1 MAIADIKAT
10 PVLVLLGDVTA
21 VPHHAGALAALERA
35 GIDIQWVCGSSGG
48 AISAA
53 IIAGNSPERRMVALL
68 DFWHWYQRDPWVWPQ
83 SPDAQAT
90 TERRLYDT
98 SHATLFRLVDFDLL
112 NNGPVRMTTLATS
125 VARGSYTFFDSSRSM
140 VTADHILACSLAS
153 PDRFSI
159 EINGERYWNDDWLS
173 VTTLQ
178 FILHEEARR
187 LLVFVVDPWARKRPF
202 SGEPEWQRARAREIA
217 NVTRIDYD
225 IQAIGNNL
233 ALGRITEE
241 KRPRPLSAAALDLP
255 TVDIVHAQ
263 SNSGAT
269 GFADPK
275 SVPFGTPDF
284 EAAMAVVS
292 RAIDRRPWEQERG
305 DAPVAVHTV
314 SVESESTEMYPG
326 RAAGPRRPRGASRK
340 PPHLEDLIKSITRVT
355 PAGEQS
361 TVQQSSIEPNII
373 PVPLPA
379 DLPLSLPADLKG
391 ILDVSAPVIAVPERP
406 GLIFKLEGEGDRVG
420 VDEVVWEQPFDL
432 VVDYGAGSDSALTVV
447 TGERLISATS
457 GPSAELG
464 ISVAPSGFA
473 LREGSPFQTLK
484 FENGVLTGETP
495 RFKLRAPR
503 PADLAG
509 RTSGP
514 CGVFVM
520 LTKANALV
528 HSFFIEIR
536 LVEVLDREAH
546 PAPVIDIDLDGVAA
560 SKPEERVATIT
571 ITNEGA
577 AWQVYWNIDGVQS
590 RPRIASKATPAALKA
605 AYDTYINNDL
615 KQVAESALWRN
626 TDAQLHLPDN
636 AASRDEAQK
645 LMGITASAGYKLHK
659 LFREDEVFE
668 EAIELIEKLPDGS
681 RITVITDDVVFPWE
695 LFYPLSIID
704 GEPKENLQPDMFW
717 GNRFII
723 ESLLIATSSAEK
735 LPSNRQQ
742 GGKLHVSMGL
752 NASIDL
758 APAWKG
764 RDLLPVQFQKA
775 YFDSVFASSGDYAAG
790 YKQVLTAIRRKPP
803 DASLIY
809 FFCHGTADRLEFEAS
824 TAFTPYHVDGEK
836 FSNWP
841 VVFINACDAGNTSPL
856 SFLSFRTEFR
866 KRRAAGLIA
875 PSFPIPTLFAAIFA
889 KAFMERYAGKEAVGS
904 ILFDLR
910 KKLLSDDNPLGLWY
924 SLQCPLDLKA
934 PG

>member
-53 IIAGNSPERRMVALL
+53 IIAGNSPERRMVALR

-241 KRPRPLSAAALDLP
+241 KRPRPLSAGAFDLT
-255 TVDIVHAQ
+255 TVDIVHAL
-263 SNSGAT
+263 SNSSGAT
-269 GFADPK
+269 GFVDPK
-275 SVPFGTPDF
+275 SRPSGNPEFR
-284 EAAMAVVS
+284 AAFAATN
-292 RAIDRRPWEQERG
+292 RAIAGKPWEQKRG

-314 SVESESTEMYPG
+314 SGEYLSTEIYPG
-326 RAAGPRRPRGASRK
+326 RAPRRRRSRGASRRPRDFVDDPRG
-340 PPHLEDLIKSITRVT
+340 PPAAEHGAVKR
-355 PAGEQS
+355 
-361 TVQQSSIEPNII
+361 SSLEPNQLSGYLNLPPS
-373 PVPLPA
+373 PV
-379 DLPLSLPADLKG
+379 DLKG
-391 ILDVSAPVIAVPERP
+391 ILDRLAPMIAVPERP
-406 GLIFKLEGEGDRVG
+406 GLIFKLEGNADGVG
-420 VDEVVWEQPFDL
+420 VDEVVWGKPFDL
-432 VVDYGAGSDSALTVV
+432 VVDYGAGSNDALTVV
-447 TGERLISATS
+447 TGARLISATS

-473 LREGSPFQTLK
+473 LGECSPFQILK
-484 FENGVLTGETP
+484 FENGVLTGEKP
-495 RFKLRAPR
+495 RFKLRAPQ
-503 PADLAG
+503 PADLA
-509 RTSGP
+509 RRASGP

-520 LTKANALV
+520 LTKANALI

-775 YFDSVFASSGDYAAG
+775 YFDSVLASSGDYAAG

-910 KKLLSDDNPLGLWY
+910 KKLLSDDKPLGLWY

-934 PG
+934 PVN